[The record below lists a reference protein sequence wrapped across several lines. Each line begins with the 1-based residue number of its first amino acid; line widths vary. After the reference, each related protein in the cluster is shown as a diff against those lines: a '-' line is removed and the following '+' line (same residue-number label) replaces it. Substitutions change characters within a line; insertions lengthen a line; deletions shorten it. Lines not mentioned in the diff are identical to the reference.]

1 MIGEQARQGVDLL
14 FTRAVRASLV
24 MNPSDT
30 IDIAMLPPSHR
41 FEPPESRIVVFT
53 IASYLFRLL
62 TIFHVDAD
70 KANVDYFARGDSGR
84 PFFET
89 FGEVGNMCCGAM
101 NRELGRFFPHMG
113 MSTPSVLDR
122 KCLPFIAALDPA
134 YLAHYRIEINRTASL
149 HATLCLCAYG
159 DLDFRVDPAVAEEES
174 GALEL
179 F

>member
-1 MIGEQARQGVDLL
+1 MISEQARQGVDLL
-14 FTRAVRASLV
+14 FTRAVCANLV

-30 IDIAMLPPSHR
+30 IDIATLPPSHR
-41 FEPPESRIVVFT
+41 FDPPESRIVVFT

-62 TIFHVDAD
+62 TIFHVDAG
-70 KANVDYFARGDSGR
+70 KANVDYFARGGSGR
-84 PFFET
+84 PFFEV
-89 FGEVGNMCCGAM
+89 FGEIGNMCCGAM

-122 KCLPFIAALDPA
+122 KCLPFIGTLDPA

-159 DLDFRVDPAVAEEES
+159 DIDFRVDPALAEEES